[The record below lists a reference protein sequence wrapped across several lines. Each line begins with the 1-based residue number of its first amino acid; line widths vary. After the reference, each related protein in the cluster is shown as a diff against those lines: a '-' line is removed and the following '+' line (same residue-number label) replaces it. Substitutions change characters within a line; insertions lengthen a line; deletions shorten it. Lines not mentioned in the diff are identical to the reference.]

1 MSGAP
6 LNAYPE
12 RSLDFCYNSTGCR
25 LVRAPFGS
33 SWTKGVDA
41 VMDTREAS
49 PAERRVSSR
58 RIYEGRILNLRVDE
72 VSLENGRRAKREVV
86 EHGAAVGVLALTEG
100 GGVLLVRQYRYAVG
114 EETLEIC
121 AGLVEEGEDPRDA
134 AVREMREELGVQPDT
149 LTEIG
154 RFYASP
160 GFCTE
165 LLILY
170 LAEGL
175 TPSRLPQDED
185 EDVSVVELALE
196 DIPRRL
202 AAGTFR
208 DSKTFAALAWLMAC
222 EGLKVG
228 T

>member
-1 MSGAP
+1 MGA
-6 LNAYPE
+6 L
-12 RSLDFCYNSTGCR
+12 RIHLGR
-25 LVRAPFGS
+25 
-33 SWTKGVDA
+33 KGVDV
-41 VMDTREAS
+41 VMDDTREAG
-49 PAERRVSSR
+49 PAERCVASR
-58 RIYEGRILNLRVDE
+58 RVYEGRILNLRVDE
-72 VSLENGRRAKREVV
+72 VTLGSGRTAKREVV
-86 EHGAAVGVLALTEG
+86 EHGAAVGILALSEK
-100 GGVLLVRQYRYAVG
+100 GGVLLVRQYRYAVD
-114 EETLEIC
+114 EETLEVC

-134 AVREMREELGVQPDT
+134 AAREMQEELGFRPGR

-185 EDVSVVELALE
+185 ENVSVVEIPLE
-196 DIPRRL
+196 AIPGRL

-208 DSKTFAALAWLMAC
+208 DSKTYAALAWLMAR
-222 EGLKVG
+222 EGLRPEA
-228 T
+228 